1 MNKTRRL
8 AIICMIAA
16 VYTVVSTV
24 LAPITYGNIQCR
36 ISEALALLP
45 IIYAPAV
52 PALILGCFLT
62 NLIGAITGANI
73 LGFMDCIVGTL
84 ATALAAYTTYKFA
97 EKRIKGLPLIS
108 IAAPVVFNGLIIGQ
122 ELALVL
128 FPAEIFLKAYAICA
142 LEVAAGEMVAVILGY
157 FMIKA
162 MKKADIFN
170 KLNA

>member
-8 AIICMIAA
+8 AVICMIAA

-36 ISEALALLP
+36 ISEVLTLLP

-62 NLIGAITGANI
+62 NLIGTITGANI

-84 ATALAAYTTYKFA
+84 ATALAAYVTYKYA
-97 EKRIKGLPLIS
+97 DYKVKGLPLLS
-108 IAAPVVFNGLIIGQ
+108 MAAPIVFNGLIIGL

-142 LEVAAGEMVAVILGY
+142 FEVAVGELLAIVLGH
-157 FMIKA
+157 FLIKA
-162 MKKADIFN
+162 LKKSDIFT